1 MVELPTALPQD
12 FTVGV
17 GTSAW
22 QVEGATASRGRTI
35 WDDFAAVPGAIADG
49 SSGDPACEH
58 VTRMEADV
66 ELLGWLG
73 VDAYRFSIAWARVQP
88 GGRGP
93 ISVAGL
99 DHYDRLCDALL
110 EQGITPLVT
119 LYHWD
124 LPSELHAEGGWLQP
138 DHRGAV
144 RPVRE
149 RHGLAARAIGWDRGR
164 RSTSRGARP
173 SSGHAAGIHAPG
185 RRAPQES
192 LEVAYRLL
200 VAHARGMEG
209 LRAAGARN
217 AGIVLNL
224 MPTFP
229 DDPYR
234 DDPVLRRAARH
245 IDGLQNH
252 LWLDALAGR
261 GINTDV
267 VASTAGI
274 SDWSF
279 VSSAEETAIGAPL
292 DWLGVNYYTVQRLV
306 PADESAERAVAQDVS
321 AHPGCPLVH
330 FAPREPLTTMGWEIN
345 PEGLGTTL
353 RKTAEAVPG
362 VPLWVGENGMAC
374 PDVVVDGVCDD
385 PARVAYLQ
393 DHLAQV
399 VGGTGRRRGRPRV
412 PGVVAVRQHRMGRGV
427 APALRD
433 RARRPDTQV
442 RTPKT
447 SAHWLRDL
455 QRRVA
460 ADAQRVTTRSSF
472 ALNGGIGS
480 AVPCVRV
487 CPNSPAKP
495 PTVST
500 TTW

>member
-1 MVELPTALPQD
+1 MIDLGTALPED

-49 SSGDPACEH
+49 SVGDPACEH
-58 VTRMEADV
+58 VARMEADV
-66 ELLGWLG
+66 ALLGWLG
-73 VDAYRFSIAWARVQP
+73 VDAYRFSISWARAQP

-93 ISVAGL
+93 ISGL

-124 LPSELHAEGGWLQP
+124 LPSELQADGGWLNP
-138 DHRGAV
+138 ATGELFGVYANTVASRLG
-144 RPVRE
+144 
-149 RHGLAARAIGWDRGR
+149 DRVG
-164 RSTSRGARP
+164 SWATLNEPWCTAFL
-173 SSGHAAGIHAPG
+173 GHAAGIHAPG
-185 RRAPQES
+185 RRVPSES

-234 DDPVLRRAARH
+234 DDALLRQAARH

-261 GINTDV
+261 GINADV

-274 SDWSF
+274 TDWSF
-279 VSSAEETAIGAPL
+279 VTSADETAIGAPL

-306 PADESAERAVAQDVS
+306 PFDESAERAVAQDVS
-321 AHPGCPLVH
+321 AHPGCPPVH

-345 PEGLGTTL
+345 ADGLGMTL

-374 PDVVVDGVCDD
+374 PDIIVDGACDD
-385 PARVAYLQ
+385 PARITYLK

-399 VGGTGRRRGRPRV
+399 VDARADGVDVRGYLAWSLFDNIEWAE
-412 PGVVAVRQHRMGRGV
+412 GWRQRFGIVHV
-427 APALRD
+427 D
-433 RARRPDTQV
+433 QETQV

-447 SAHWLRDL
+447 SAHWLRAL
-455 QRRVA
+455 QKQRR
-460 ADAQRVTTRSSF
+460 R
-472 ALNGGIGS
+472 
-480 AVPCVRV
+480 
-487 CPNSPAKP
+487 
-495 PTVST
+495 
-500 TTW
+500 

>member
-1 MVELPTALPQD
+1 M
-12 FTVGV
+12 

-35 WDDFAAVPGAIADG
+35 WDDFAAVPGAISDG
-49 SSGDPACEH
+49 STGDPACEH
-58 VTRMEADV
+58 VARMEADV

-73 VDAYRFSIAWARVQP
+73 VDAYRFSIAWSRVQP

-124 LPSELHAEGGWLQP
+124 LPSELQAAGGWLNP
-138 DHRGAV
+138 TTGELFGVYANAMASRLG
-144 RPVRE
+144 
-149 RHGLAARAIGWDRGR
+149 DRVG
-164 RSTSRGARP
+164 SWATLNEPWCTAFL
-173 SSGHAAGIHAPG
+173 GHAAGIHAPG
-185 RRAPQES
+185 RKAPAES

-209 LRAAGARN
+209 LRAASARN

-229 DDPYR
+229 DDPHR
-234 DDPVLRRAARH
+234 DDPVLRQAARH

-274 SDWSF
+274 TDWSF
-279 VSSAEETAIGAPL
+279 VTSADETAIGAPL

-306 PADESAERAVAQDVS
+306 PFDEFAERAVAQDVS
-321 AHPGCPLVH
+321 AHPGCPPVH

-345 PEGLGTTL
+345 ADGLGTTL
-353 RKTAEAVPG
+353 RKTAESVPG

-374 PDVVVDGVCDD
+374 PDMVLDGECHD
-385 PARVAYLQ
+385 PDRVSYLR
-393 DHLAQV
+393 DHLEQV
-399 VGGTGRRRGRPRV
+399 VAARAEGVDVRGYLAWSLFDNIEWAE
-412 PGVVAVRQHRMGRGV
+412 GWRQRFGIVHV
-427 APALRD
+427 D
-433 RARRPDTQV
+433 KDTQV
-442 RTPKT
+442 RTPKS
-447 SAHWLRDL
+447 SAHWLREL
-455 QRRVA
+455 QQQRR
-460 ADAQRVTTRSSF
+460 S
-472 ALNGGIGS
+472 
-480 AVPCVRV
+480 
-487 CPNSPAKP
+487 
-495 PTVST
+495 
-500 TTW
+500 

>member
-1 MVELPTALPQD
+1 MVELSAALPED

-35 WDDFAAVPGAIADG
+35 WDDFAAVPGAISDG
-49 SSGDPACEH
+49 STGDPACEH
-58 VTRMEADV
+58 LVRMEADV

-73 VDAYRFSIAWARVQP
+73 VDAYRFSIAWSRVQP

-124 LPSELHAEGGWLQP
+124 LPSELQAGGGWLNP
-138 DHRGAV
+138 ATG
-144 RPVRE
+144 E
-149 RHGLAARAIGWDRGR
+149 LFGLYANAMA
-164 RSTSRGARP
+164 SRLGYRVGSWATLNEP
-173 SSGHAAGIHAPG
+173 WCTAFLGHAAGIHAPG
-185 RRAPQES
+185 RRAPAES

-209 LRAAGARN
+209 LRAAAARN

-229 DDPYR
+229 DEPYR
-234 DDPVLRRAARH
+234 DDPVLQQAARH

-267 VASTAGI
+267 VATTAGI
-274 SDWSF
+274 TDWSF
-279 VSSAEETAIGAPL
+279 VTSADETAIGAPL

-306 PADESAERAVAQDVS
+306 PFDESAERAVAQDVS
-321 AHPGCPLVH
+321 AHPGCPPVH

-345 PEGLGTTL
+345 ADGLGTTL
-353 RKTAEAVPG
+353 RKTAESVPG

-374 PDVVVDGVCDD
+374 PDVVLDGECHD
-385 PARVAYLQ
+385 PGRVSYLQ

-399 VGGTGRRRGRPRV
+399 VAARAEGVDIRGYLAWSLFDNIEWAE
-412 PGVVAVRQHRMGRGV
+412 GWRQRFGLVHV
-427 APALRD
+427 D
-433 RARRPDTQV
+433 QDTQV

-447 SAHWLRDL
+447 SAHWLREL
-455 QRRVA
+455 QQQRR
-460 ADAQRVTTRSSF
+460 S
-472 ALNGGIGS
+472 
-480 AVPCVRV
+480 
-487 CPNSPAKP
+487 
-495 PTVST
+495 
-500 TTW
+500 

>member
-1 MVELPTALPQD
+1 MVELSAALPED

-35 WDDFAAVPGAIADG
+35 WDDFAAVPGAISDG
-49 SSGDPACEH
+49 STGDPACEH
-58 VTRMEADV
+58 VARMEADV

-73 VDAYRFSIAWARVQP
+73 VDAYRFSIAWSRVQP

-124 LPSELHAEGGWLQP
+124 LPSELQAGGGWLN
-138 DHRGAV
+138 
-144 RPVRE
+144 PVTGELFGVYANAMASRL
-149 RHGLAARAIGWDRGR
+149 GDRVG
-164 RSTSRGARP
+164 SWATLNEPWCTAFL
-173 SSGHAAGIHAPG
+173 GHAAGIHAPG
-185 RRAPQES
+185 RKAPAES

-209 LRAAGARN
+209 LRAAAARN

-234 DDPVLRRAARH
+234 DDPVLRQAARH

-274 SDWSF
+274 TDWSF
-279 VSSAEETAIGAPL
+279 VTSSEETAIGAQL

-306 PADESAERAVAQDVS
+306 PFDESAERAVAQDVS
-321 AHPGCPLVH
+321 AHPGCPPVH
-330 FAPREPLTTMGWEIN
+330 FSPREPLTSMGWEIN
-345 PEGLGTTL
+345 ADGLGTTL
-353 RKTAEAVPG
+353 RKTAEAIPG
-362 VPLWVGENGMAC
+362 VPLWVGENGMAS
-374 PDVVVDGVCDD
+374 PDVVVDGQCHD
-385 PARVAYLQ
+385 PDRVSYLR
-393 DHLAQV
+393 DHLEQV
-399 VGGTGRRRGRPRV
+399 VAARAEGVDVRGYLAWSLFDNIEWAE
-412 PGVVAVRQHRMGRGV
+412 GWRQRFGIVHV
-427 APALRD
+427 D
-433 RARRPDTQV
+433 RDTQV
-442 RTPKT
+442 RTPKS
-447 SAHWLRDL
+447 SAHWLREL
-455 QRRVA
+455 QQQRR
-460 ADAQRVTTRSSF
+460 R
-472 ALNGGIGS
+472 
-480 AVPCVRV
+480 
-487 CPNSPAKP
+487 
-495 PTVST
+495 
-500 TTW
+500 